1 MTGARWP
8 AADLR
13 RIEVGR
19 STISLRDLP
28 ATREGAPTLVF
39 LHEGLG
45 SLESWRDVPDVLA
58 AVTGCR
64 AIVASRRGYGAS
76 SPHPG
81 PWPPT
86 FLEDE
91 ALDELPRLLQ
101 ALAID
106 DAILVGHSDGGSIAL
121 LHAAKGKA
129 ASARVRGLVLAAP
142 HVFVED
148 CCVEAIQR
156 LATDF
161 ATGTL
166 RRGLQRLHGSQADA
180 TFAAWSGVWLSPAF
194 RPWNCEAV
202 LREITCPVLV
212 FQGDRDPYGTDR
224 QTEALIRGCPGEI
237 EVVALAGCGHHP
249 HRERREVFVERTTE
263 FLRRFNPAFSPASPG
278 SGSRD
283 RRRW

>member
-1 MTGARWP
+1 LNRSAT
-8 AADLR
+8 DLR

-28 ATREGAPTLVF
+28 ATRQGAPTLVF

-45 SLESWRDVPDVLA
+45 SLESWRDVPDVLTA
-58 AVTGCR
+58 ATGCR
-64 AIVASRRGYGAS
+64 SIVASRRGYGAS

-86 FLEDE
+86 FLEEE
-91 ALDELPRLLQ
+91 ALDELPRLLR

-106 DAILVGHSDGGSIAL
+106 NAILVGHSDGGSIAL
-121 LHAAKGKA
+121 LSAAVCP
-129 ASARVRGLVLAAP
+129 RVRGLVLAAS

-148 CCVEAIQR
+148 CCVEAIR
-156 LATDF
+156 GLATDF
-161 ATGTL
+161 ASGAL
-166 RRGLQRLHGSQADA
+166 RRSLQRLHGSQADA

-202 LREITCPVLV
+202 LHQITCPVLA
-212 FQGDRDPYGTDR
+212 FQGDRDPYGTER
-224 QTEALIRGCPGEI
+224 QTEALVRGCRGEI
-237 EVVALAGCGHHP
+237 EIVALAGCGHHP

-263 FLRRFNPAFSPASPG
+263 SLRRWSEG
-278 SGSRD
+278 
-283 RRRW
+283 